1 MKKYNCPRC
10 NTEFIAGTKFCQACG
25 CNLELE
31 FIENPVCPKCH
42 KTFPA
47 GSKFCDIEGAILTSP
62 DKLIPK
68 CIKCGTEYSI
78 ETKFCPKDG
87 GAVIP
92 EALRFESKEQYN
104 SKQTYYNGTYL
115 KASLGNRFLASLLDG
130 LITTGFA
137 IPAIIFYVIG
147 MAKVEDY
154 YDSEEAIPL
163 FILAGFL
170 YLIPLAYSFIKDGL
184 GIGQSW
190 GKKAVGLMV
199 IHLSDKTPCSFSQS
213 FLRNLIMVLLCII
226 PFIGWLIE
234 PIIVLASENGRRL
247 GDKAANTQVIETKYF
262 NY

>member
-1 MKKYNCPRC
+1 MKKYNCPSC
-10 NTEFIAGTKFCQACG
+10 SKEFAIGSKFCQHCG
-25 CNLELE
+25 RNLELE
-31 FIENPVCPKCH
+31 IIENPMCPKCH
-42 KTFPA
+42 KTFPE
-47 GSKFCDIEGAILTSP
+47 GSKFCDIDGSKLTSP

-68 CIKCGTEYSI
+68 CVKCGTEYSI

-92 EALRFESKEQYN
+92 EALRFDINEQN
-104 SKQTYYNGTYL
+104 ISKQFNFNGTYS

-137 IPAIIFYVIG
+137 IPSLIFYMIG
-147 MAKVEDY
+147 MVKLQDY
-154 YDSEEAIPL
+154 YNSDEAIPL

-170 YLIPLAYSFIKDGL
+170 YLIPLTYSFIKDGI
-184 GIGQSW
+184 GKGQSW

-199 IHLSDKTPCSFSQS
+199 VYLPQNAPCSLGQS
-213 FLRNLIMVLLCII
+213 FLRNLIMVLLGLI

-247 GDKAANTQVIETKYF
+247 GDKVANTQVIELKIL
-262 NY
+262 